1 MWYCFCLL
9 IFLLLQLSTISFF
22 IRPLKGNRRSTNSLA
37 LSSGKVKIPEHI
49 AYICDGNGRWGIE
62 NNLTRADGHR
72 VGANRT
78 VEIVKSSFDLGS
90 RVVTLY
96 LFSTENWSRPIDEIM
111 YIFNLLESHLMSFSQ
126 YLYDNKVRIKVI
138 GQVEKLPLTLQNLI
152 KTFNKE
158 AINDN
163 GSEKTLI
170 LAISYGGKND
180 IVESTKR
187 IASLILENKISIA
200 DINESLV
207 HKYLSTSTIPDP
219 DIIVRS
225 AGEMRLSNFYLYQ
238 SAYSTLYP
246 VDCYWP
252 EFNSEML
259 KKIYEKYRI
268 DNNKKLGG
276 L

>member
-1 MWYCFCLL
+1 
-9 IFLLLQLSTISFF
+9 LSTISFF

-78 VEIVKSSFDLGS
+78 VEIVKSSFELGS

-138 GQVEKLPLTLQNLI
+138 GQVEKLPQTLQNLI

-163 GSEKTLI
+163 DYEKTLI
-170 LAISYGGKND
+170 LAISYGLL
-180 IVESTKR
+180 IHIT
-187 IASLILENKISIA
+187 SLHL
-200 DINESLV
+200 LT
-207 HKYLSTSTIPDP
+207 YLLT
-219 DIIVRS
+219 
-225 AGEMRLSNFYLYQ
+225 YLQYQ
-238 SAYSTLYP
+238 
-246 VDCYWP
+246 
-252 EFNSEML
+252 M
-259 KKIYEKYRI
+259 
-268 DNNKKLGG
+268 
-276 L
+276 

>member
-78 VEIVKSSFDLGS
+78 VEIVKSSFELGS

>member
-78 VEIVKSSFDLGS
+78 VEIVKSSFELGS

-138 GQVEKLPLTLQNLI
+138 GQVEKLPQTLQNLI

-163 GSEKTLI
+163 DYEKTLI
-170 LAISYGGKND
+170 LAISYGLL
-180 IVESTKR
+180 IHIT
-187 IASLILENKISIA
+187 SLHL
-200 DINESLV
+200 LT
-207 HKYLSTSTIPDP
+207 YLLT
-219 DIIVRS
+219 
-225 AGEMRLSNFYLYQ
+225 YLQYQ
-238 SAYSTLYP
+238 
-246 VDCYWP
+246 
-252 EFNSEML
+252 M
-259 KKIYEKYRI
+259 
-268 DNNKKLGG
+268 
-276 L
+276 